1 MEENATLPVKKRKN
15 GIGTA
20 GFVISLVSLGL
31 LILVLIGLRVTY
43 NDDAVHTS
51 LFLPLFLAFLL
62 NIPGLVLSIIG
73 VAKRNAKKGLAI
85 VGLCISGCIF
95 VIPAIIT
102 LYVMCGFF

>member
-1 MEENATLPVKKRKN
+1 MEENATLPVEKRKN

-31 LILVLIGLRVTY
+31 LILVLIGLRVTK
-43 NDDAVHTS
+43 NDNAVDTS
-51 LFLPLFLAFLL
+51 LFPPLFLAFLL

-73 VAKRNAKKGLAI
+73 VAKKNAKKGLAI
-85 VGLCISGCIF
+85 VSLCISGCIF